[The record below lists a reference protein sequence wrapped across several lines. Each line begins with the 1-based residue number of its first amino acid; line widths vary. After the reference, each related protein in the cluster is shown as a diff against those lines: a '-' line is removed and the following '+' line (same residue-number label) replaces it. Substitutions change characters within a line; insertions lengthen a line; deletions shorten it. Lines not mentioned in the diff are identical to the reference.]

1 MVDHLASH
9 QQGQRVK
16 QLVDGE
22 AGLVD
27 GHDDGPSLIGHS
39 AKDITKIR
47 HCHVMSYFKHAA
59 DAFLKRDLQ

>member
-9 QQGQRVK
+9 QQGQGVK

-22 AGLVD
+22 ARLVN

-39 AKDITKIR
+39 AKTYPK
-47 HCHVMSYFKHAA
+47 
-59 DAFLKRDLQ
+59 